1 MKIGIYSDVHIS
13 RNSSI
18 MPMYDD
24 ESNYTL
30 RLKNCINSMN
40 SMYDYFITNDVDL
53 IINCGDTFNSHTLT
67 ADEIK
72 SFFEIKREIG
82 NNCINE
88 CMIIGNHD
96 KFNDDFSSVDVCNI
110 VEQISVVQKYSYIDA
125 RSANVDIYMMS
136 YFEAKEFNK
145 HLEEMLLKYP
155 RQNSKAILFMHG
167 DIDGSL
173 LYGNLRMEHQIS
185 KAKLIECF
193 DLVINGH
200 IHCMES
206 IYNKANKQILN
217 IGSLTTHSFADSN
230 KHVGHFAILDTDSM
244 NVETINSSDQIVFRT
259 YEVLNESDVENLKE
273 KLLED
278 FKKIIKI
285 KCKYELKD
293 DLENMCQNEEYKILK
308 YKFIFI
314 YNSTND
320 ETDEHL
326 NSSNIVINDSVSITE
341 KFLKFI
347 KVQESLKYPIEKYE
361 SILKEIEKC

>member
-18 MPMYDD
+18 TPLYDG

-30 RLKNCINSMN
+30 RLKSCINSMN
-40 SMYDYFITNDVDL
+40 SMYEFFIKNNVDL

-67 ADEIK
+67 ADETK
-72 SFFEIKREIG
+72 SFFEIKRGI
-82 NNCINE
+82 NNNYIKE
-88 CMIIGNHD
+88 YMIIGNHD
-96 KFNDDFSSVDVCNI
+96 KFNNNFSSVDVCDV
-110 VEQISVVQKYSYIDA
+110 VEQISVIQSYSYINT
-125 RSANVDIYMMS
+125 SSSNVDIYMMS

-145 HLEEMLLKYP
+145 HLEEMLLKFP
-155 RQNSKAILFMHG
+155 RQNDKAILFMHG

-185 KAKLIECF
+185 KAKLIENF

-230 KHVGHFAILDTDSM
+230 KHIGHFAILDTDDM
-244 NVETINSSDQIVFRT
+244 KIETINSSDQIVFRT
-259 YEVLNESDVENLKE
+259 YEVLNENDVENLKE
-273 KLLED
+273 KLLEN
-278 FKKIIKI
+278 FKKIVKI
-285 KCKYELKD
+285 KCKYELKET
-293 DLENMCQNEEYKILK
+293 LENMCQNEEYKILK

-314 YNSTND
+314 YNSVNN
-320 ETDEHL
+320 EIDEHFD
-326 NSSNIVINDSVSITE
+326 SSTIAINDSTSITE
-341 KFLKFI
+341 KFLNFI
-347 KVQESLKYPIEKYE
+347 KLQDSLKYPVEKYE
-361 SILKEIEKC
+361 SIIKEIEQC